1 MTISRTL
8 PVFLAALFLLQAR
21 PAAADTYLS
30 AVDDLPLM
38 AGLKEALGQGVVF
51 DAPQGRIVQAYA
63 SGPLSPAEV
72 RKFYA
77 ATLPQ
82 LGWRADGPLRF
93 NREGER
99 LTLEITETGGASV
112 TVLFIL
118 TPTPKS
124 P

>member
-1 MTISRTL
+1 MTISRTIS
-8 PVFLAALFLLQAR
+8 VFLAVFFLLFAP
-21 PAAADTYLS
+21 PAAAAAYLS

-38 AGLKEALGQGVVF
+38 AGLKETLDQGVVF
-51 DAPQGRIVQAYA
+51 DAPQGRIIQAYA

-72 RKFYA
+72 ERFYG

-99 LTLEITETGGASV
+99 LVLEITETGGASV
-112 TVLFIL
+112 TVLFII
-118 TPTPKS
+118 TPSAKS

>member
-1 MTISRTL
+1 ML
-8 PVFLAALFLLQAR
+8 PAVFFVLFAR
-21 PAAADTYLS
+21 PAAADTYTYLS

-38 AGLKEALGQGVVF
+38 AGLKEALDQGVVF

-63 SGPLSPAEV
+63 SGPLSRAQVEN
-72 RKFYA
+72 FYA

-82 LGWRADGPLRF
+82 LGWRAAGPLRF
-93 NREGER
+93 NREGEQ
-99 LTLEITETGGASV
+99 LTLEITETGGPSV

-118 TPTPKS
+118 TPLPKS